1 MKEFIK
7 FLVKNDNLKQINF
20 PFPNREEV
28 RYTWGKVS
36 LLEILLT
43 LKVKS
48 YFSHH
53 TALQLHGLTANPIDT
68 IYLNCEQIS
77 RKNFYTKR
85 KKYKSTWRYR
95 PDIQFR
101 RT

>member
-77 RKNFYTKR
+77 RPQATHLEQ
-85 KKYKSTWRYR
+85 KSI
-95 PDIQFR
+95 D
-101 RT
+101 